1 MRFPDLPD
9 NETLRLA
16 RELSDKSSALNAARQ
31 LILDQGRRGSAFD
44 HMAVRAFEELRRNQG
59 LYAHNNVLELYSGA
73 GSALGPVIGQ
83 LFRSNA
89 EQAAMDAMRG
99 LNSTALSQ
107 AVRDASAAFGFQQ
120 QHLFRNATMD
130 AVRRLWRF
138 DNPAFQ
144 ALRADAFAGTLMS
157 FVREHTQVSD
167 DAIDELQEIVDE
179 KVKNLPRGRI
189 SADGILNL
197 ILTVVL
203 FLAGIAYQE
212 IRNKPASPSA
222 ALTETQ
228 VERIIQ
234 SIEKSKTL
242 IPENDDHT
250 YYVVERA
257 VPIRVKPDNRSA
269 AVALLYPNQRVRLEQ
284 RKHQWIYVEY
294 FDYIEGIP
302 KMGWVPKKYLKM
314 LN

>member
-1 MRFPDLPD
+1 MRFPDIPD

-16 RELSDKSSALNAARQ
+16 RELSDQSSALNATRQ
-31 LILDQGRRGSAFD
+31 WILNQGRRGSAFD
-44 HMAVRAFEELRRNQG
+44 PMAVRAFEELRRNQA
-59 LYAHNNVLELYSGA
+59 LYAHRNMLDLFSGA
-73 GSALGPVIGQ
+73 GSALRPVIGQ

-107 AVRDASAAFGFQQ
+107 AVRDASAAFAFQQ
-120 QHLFRNATMD
+120 QHLFRDATMD

-157 FVREHTQVSD
+157 FVRDYTQVSD
-167 DAIDELQEIVDE
+167 DAIEELQEIVDE
-179 KVKNLPRGRI
+179 KVKNLPRGTI

-212 IRNKPASPSA
+212 IRNNHASPSA

-234 SIEKSKTL
+234 SIEKSRTL

-250 YYVVERA
+250 YYVVER
-257 VPIRVKPDNRSA
+257 VVTIRVRPDNHSA
-269 AVALLYPNQRVRLEQ
+269 VVAILYPNQKVRLEK
-284 RKHQWIYVEY
+284 RKHEWIYVEY

-302 KMGWVPKKYLKM
+302 KMGWVTKKYLKM
-314 LN
+314 LD